1 MSKKIE
7 FTKAELKNPDA
18 LLSNLKQG
26 FEWSASHSK
35 AVVTFLFLFV
45 FLGGGWAA
53 YSVVQQQTEEKLQ
66 ESFYLAEKQLT
77 ELQKKF
83 AEAQT
88 PKDTAKDKSGKA
100 KKAPEVVVK
109 PSQNPDVDYA
119 EPISQMKKLIDANPG
134 SKAANIA
141 ALTLSE
147 IYVSAN
153 KPEEALKTLD
163 LVTKGKKVNGL
174 LGAFAIKTKGNLQA
188 DMNQCAEAIQT
199 WQKLNTND
207 EALSFVS
214 TEVKIK
220 TALCH
225 EKLDQNQQAEM
236 IYNELIDKVK
246 NPAQQP
252 GQKAVSTADQ
262 MASKEAEKYLR
273 LMKIKKDQRG
283 S

>member
-7 FTKAELKNPDA
+7 FTKAELKSPDA
-18 LLSNLKQG
+18 LLANLKQG

-35 AVVTFLFLFV
+35 TVVTFLFLFV

-53 YSVVQQQTEEKLQ
+53 YSVVQQQTEDKLQ

-88 PKDTAKDKSGKA
+88 PKDAAKDKSGKA
-100 KKAPEVVVK
+100 KKTPDVVVK

-119 EPISQMKKLIDANPG
+119 EPIAQMKKLIDANPG

-147 IYVSAN
+147 LYVTAN

-174 LGAFAIKTKGNLQA
+174 LGAFALKTKGNLQA

-199 WQKLNTND
+199 WQRLNTSD
-207 EALSFVS
+207 ESLSFVS
-214 TEVKIK
+214 SEVKIK

-225 EKLDQNQQAEM
+225 EKLDQHQQAEM

-252 GQKAVSTADQ
+252 GQKPVSSADQ
-262 MASKEAEKYLR
+262 LASKEAEKYLR
-273 LMKIKKDQRG
+273 LMKVKKDQRG